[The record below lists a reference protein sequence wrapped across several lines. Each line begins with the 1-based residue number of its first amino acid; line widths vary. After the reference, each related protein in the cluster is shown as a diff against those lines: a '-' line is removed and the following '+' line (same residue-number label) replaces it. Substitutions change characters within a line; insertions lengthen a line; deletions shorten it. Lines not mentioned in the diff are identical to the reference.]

1 METALAVFGLVAAA
15 LAAGFAAWG
24 MYQKCTS
31 VFMHPFSKEVTHICE
46 ELAAMLSV
54 VPRWHIAMVLTSSIV
69 LSVGIVLA
77 VSSGFMMII
86 SAPVGLFIGLRMPRL
101 IVHIARN
108 RTRRRIA
115 DQMVDML
122 LLLSNALS
130 AGMSLQQSCELASH
144 ELSNPMGRE
153 LAVVVSSVKL
163 GRSIEDALVDWEKR
177 WELED
182 LAILASQVAVLKKT
196 GGNLVETFA
205 TLARTIRE
213 RKKVEGR
220 IRVLTSQG
228 LIQGITLIAMPF
240 LLGLAL
246 YAVSP
251 DYIEP
256 LFITEPGKKMLM
268 VGLTM
273 QALGGWWIV
282 KTVCIKV

>member
-1 METALAVFGLVAAA
+1 MEAALAVLGL
-15 LAAGFAAWG
+15 LAAGLAVGLAVWG
-24 MYQKCTS
+24 MHKKCTS
-31 VFMHPFSKEVTHICE
+31 AFMRPLLKEVTHICG
-46 ELAAMLSV
+46 ELAAMLIV
-54 VPRWHIAMVLTSSIV
+54 VPRRRIAMVLASSIV
-69 LSVGIVLA
+69 LSVGIA
-77 VSSGFMMII
+77 VAISSGFMMII
-86 SAPVGLFIGLRMPRL
+86 IVPVGLLIGLRTPRL
-101 IVHIARN
+101 IVHIARA
-108 RTRRRIA
+108 RTRRRLA
-115 DQMVDML
+115 DQIVDML
-122 LLLSNALS
+122 SLLSNALS

-153 LAVVVSSVKL
+153 LAAVVSSVKL
-163 GRSIEDALVDWEKR
+163 GRIIEDALVDWEKR

-182 LAILASQVAVLKKT
+182 LAILASSVAVLKKT

-205 TLARTIRE
+205 TLANTIRE
-213 RKKVEGR
+213 RKKIEGR

-246 YAVSP
+246 YVVSP

-256 LFITEPGKKMLM
+256 LFITEPGKKILM

-273 QALGGWWIV
+273 QALGGWWIM

>member
-1 METALAVFGLVAAA
+1 MEAA
-15 LAAGFAAWG
+15 LAILGLIATGLAVGLAAWG
-24 MYQKCTS
+24 LHNKCAIALTR
-31 VFMHPFSKEVTHICE
+31 PLSKEVTHICN
-46 ELAAMLSV
+46 ELSDMLIV
-54 VPRWHIAMVLTSSIV
+54 VPCRYIAF
-69 LSVGIVLA
+69 VLA
-77 VSSGFMMII
+77 TSILLAVGVAAFVASGFMMIVSI
-86 SAPVGLFIGLRMPRL
+86 PAGLIAGLRLPRI
-101 IVHIARN
+101 IVHVARS
-108 RTRRRIA
+108 RTRRKIA

-122 LLLSNALS
+122 SLLSNALS

-153 LAVVVSSVKL
+153 LAAVVSSVKL

-205 TLARTIRE
+205 TLANTIRE

-228 LIQGITLIAMPF
+228 LIQGITLIIMPF
-240 LLGLAL
+240 LLGTAL

-256 LFITEPGKKMLM
+256 LFATEPGKKMLI
-268 VGLTM
+268 VGLVM
-273 QALGGWWIV
+273 QVLGGWWIV

>member
-1 METALAVFGLVAAA
+1 MEAALAVFGLVAAA

-24 MYQKCTS
+24 MHSKCVS
-31 VFMHPFSKEVTHICE
+31 ALMRPLLKEVTNICG
-46 ELAAMLSV
+46 ELAAMLIV
-54 VPRWHIAMVLTSSIV
+54 VPRRRIAMVLASSIV
-69 LSVGIVLA
+69 FSVGIAVT
-77 VSSGFMMII
+77 VSSGFTMLI
-86 SAPVGLFIGLRMPRL
+86 SVPVGLFIGLRMPRL
-101 IVHIARN
+101 IVHIARA
-108 RTRRRIA
+108 RTRRGLA

-122 LLLSNALS
+122 SLLSNALS

-153 LAVVVSSVKL
+153 LAAVVSSVKL
-163 GRSIEDALVDWEKR
+163 GRIIEDALVDWEKR

-205 TLARTIRE
+205 TLACTIRE
-213 RKKVEGR
+213 RKKIEGR

-273 QALGGWWIV
+273 QALGGWWIMKIV
-282 KTVCIKV
+282 HIKV

>member
-1 METALAVFGLVAAA
+1 MEAA
-15 LAAGFAAWG
+15 LAIVGLIAAGLAAGLAAWG
-24 MYQKCTS
+24 MHKKCKS
-31 VFMHPFSKEVTHICE
+31 AFMRPFSREVKYICD
-46 ELAAMLSV
+46 ELAAMLIV
-54 VPRWHIAMVLTSSIV
+54 VPRRYIVIVLVVSIV
-69 LSVGIVLA
+69 SGVGIAA
-77 VSSGFMMII
+77 VASGFMMIVSVPI
-86 SAPVGLFIGLRMPRL
+86 GVIMGLRMPRV

-108 RTRRRIA
+108 RTRCRIA

-122 LLLSNALS
+122 SLLSNALS

-153 LAVVVSSVKL
+153 LAAVVSSVKI
-163 GRSIEDALVDWEKR
+163 GRIIEDALVDWEKR

-182 LAILASQVAVLKKT
+182 LAILASSVTVLKKT
-196 GGNLVETFA
+196 GGNLIETFS

-246 YAVSP
+246 YVVSP

-256 LFITEPGKKMLM
+256 LFVTEPGKKMLM
-268 VGLTM
+268 VGLAM
-273 QALGGWWIV
+273 QALGGWWII